1 MPVYDFTFDPP
12 QSTRLENE
20 PAFVESTKIAEHRPV
35 RTPDLHPK
43 KIDTDDISNR
53 APEEVREVMT
63 RGFFVVDEGMK
74 NWLSGIKVPIA
85 DSYKVA
91 SVHVVNQDRSILSWA
106 QEFFDGRVPL
116 PVISIKRDSWKFD
129 GTRYHPPF
137 HPYIRQYTDDSKR
150 RMRLIYRPIPF
161 SIEYSISIWC
171 EYKQDAEYI
180 NTNILKRSSPQGI
193 FYVQDEIMKQIVRVV
208 HNSSSD
214 NSDIEIV
221 KDRAKVMY
229 DMSITADYAIPINEK
244 IVPTVLGR
252 VVSIKEMDT
261 REPFE
266 VYRVEDFSGD
276 SRR

>member
-1 MPVYDFTFDPP
+1 MPVYDFTFGSPQPIPP
-12 QSTRLENE
+12 EKEATSTSQGR
-20 PAFVESTKIAEHRPV
+20 VEEQHPV

-43 KIDTDDISNR
+43 KIDVDEASNK
-53 APEEVREVMT
+53 APEEVREVIT
-63 RGFFVVDEGMK
+63 RGFHVVDEGMK

-85 DSYKVA
+85 DNYKVA
-91 SVHVVNQDRSILSWA
+91 SVHIVNQDRSILSWA
-106 QEFFDGRVPL
+106 QDFFDGRVPL
-116 PVISIKRDSWKFD
+116 PVIAVKRDSWSFD
-129 GTRYHPPF
+129 SQRYHPPF

-150 RMRLIYRPIPF
+150 RMRMIYKPIPF
-161 SIEYSISIWC
+161 TIEYSISIWG

-193 FYVQDEIMKQIVRVV
+193 FYVQDEIMQQIVRVV
-208 HNSSSD
+208 HNSSND
-214 NSDIEIV
+214 NSDIDIA

-229 DMSITADYAIPINEK
+229 DMSMTAEYAIPINEK

-266 VYRVEDFSGD
+266 VYRVEDFQQ
-276 SRR
+276 